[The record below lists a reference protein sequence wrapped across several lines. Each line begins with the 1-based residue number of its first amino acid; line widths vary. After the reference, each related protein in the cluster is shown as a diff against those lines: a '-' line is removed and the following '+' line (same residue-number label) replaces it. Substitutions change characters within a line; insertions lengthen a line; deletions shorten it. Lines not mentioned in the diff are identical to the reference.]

1 MTLLWFEY
9 ISKFTE
15 VINYFFISYF
25 FCLQKVKLKVIA
37 QASPTNIKCNESFI
51 SYKFKK
57 EGRLSEHLKAKLTLE
72 KKNSH
77 CLLNELKSRDVF
89 DFFDHARWMS

>member
-15 VINYFFISYF
+15 AINYFFISYF
-25 FCLQKVKLKVIA
+25 FV
-37 QASPTNIKCNESFI
+37 SFI
-51 SYKFKK
+51 SSKLKK
-57 EGRLSEHLKAKLTLE
+57 EGRLLEHLKAKLTLE

>member
-1 MTLLWFEY
+1 M
-9 ISKFTE
+9 
-15 VINYFFISYF
+15 VCVYFKVYQGDKYFSFHIF
-25 FCLQKVKLKVIA
+25 FCLQQLNLKFEVIA
-37 QASPTNIKCNESFI
+37 QVSPTNIKCNESFI

-57 EGRLSEHLKAKLTLE
+57 EGRLLEHLKAKLTLE